1 MVCVHTLIRKKK
13 NNAVFATI
21 MITEIVNIYFKLL
34 SLCFTALG
42 STGWKEVIHMPKLPG
57 SVTESSAQ
65 LRSAHSI
72 SSVGTPHSVTQ
83 HKSLLSVCW

>member
-1 MVCVHTLIRKKK
+1 
-13 NNAVFATI
+13 

-42 STGWKEVIHMPKLPG
+42 STGWKEVIHMPKLLG

-72 SSVGTPHSVTQ
+72 
-83 HKSLLSVCW
+83 

>member
-1 MVCVHTLIRKKK
+1 M
-13 NNAVFATI
+13 FATI
-21 MITEIVNIYFKLL
+21 IITEIVNIYFKLL

-83 HKSLLSVCW
+83 HKFILALLLILLEFMP